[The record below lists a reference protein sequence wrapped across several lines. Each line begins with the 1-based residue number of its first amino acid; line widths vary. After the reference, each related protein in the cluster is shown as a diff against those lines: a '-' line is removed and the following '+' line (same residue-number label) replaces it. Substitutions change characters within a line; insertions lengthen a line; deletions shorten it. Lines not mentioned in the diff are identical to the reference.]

1 MKENFDDF
9 LKKKLKEESME
20 EEIDYSNI
28 DKIIDDMFDIRR
40 KKRKILL
47 LVLPFILMSSTVFA
61 VAYSIFNLS
70 SVGIDDT
77 CLNIAT
83 KNGYI
88 QELNMVSKE
97 YQGLSISIDKFIID
111 DINMDI
117 SFEYRVNNESFK
129 DIKNIYIQDLYI
141 YDESNNIL
149 FKEKEN
155 SAENVAA
162 KTSGYTKIKKY
173 GDVFKNTLFV
183 QSDNF
188 PRSKKIFIEFNNVI
202 LNCDK
207 NNIEVNGEWNFEI
220 NVTENMINRKTI
232 NYKDISNNNYNEN
245 IKIKN
250 MKLTNTGLI
259 INVEA
264 LNSEI
269 LNDSKI
275 ELIINNK
282 KIKANNNIFE
292 KNPKEDKNFKE
303 YIFTY
308 NLTKY
313 DAPDQIK
320 VQIKDKKEEREIIF
334 IKDEET

>member
-1 MKENFDDF
+1 MKDNFDDF
-9 LKKKLKEESME
+9 LKRKFKEESVE
-20 EEIDYSNI
+20 EKIDYSNI

-40 KKRKILL
+40 KKKKILL
-47 LVLPFILMSSTVFA
+47 MVLPFILMSSTVFA

-83 KNGYI
+83 ENGYI
-88 QELNMVSKE
+88 QNLDIVSKE
-97 YQGLSISIDKFIID
+97 YQGLSIGIDKFIID

-117 SFEYRVNNESFK
+117 SFEYKINNESYK
-129 DIKNIYIQDLYI
+129 DIKNIYIQDLYV
-141 YDESNNIL
+141 YDENNNIL

-155 SAENVAA
+155 TAENVIA

-173 GDVFKNTLFV
+173 GDTFKNTLFL

-188 PRSKKIFIEFNNVI
+188 PKSTKIFIKFNNVI
-202 LNCDK
+202 LNCTK

-220 NVTENMINRKTI
+220 NVAENMINRKTI
-232 NYKDISNNNYNEN
+232 KYKDISNSNYNKN
-245 IKIKN
+245 IKIQN

-259 INVEA
+259 INVET
-264 LNSEI
+264 LNDEI

-275 ELIINNK
+275 ELIINNQ
-282 KIKANNNIFE
+282 KIKANNNVFE
-292 KNPKEDKNFKE
+292 KDPKVSKKVKE

-320 VQIKDKKEEREIIF
+320 VQIKNKKEEREIIF
-334 IKDEET
+334 IKDGET